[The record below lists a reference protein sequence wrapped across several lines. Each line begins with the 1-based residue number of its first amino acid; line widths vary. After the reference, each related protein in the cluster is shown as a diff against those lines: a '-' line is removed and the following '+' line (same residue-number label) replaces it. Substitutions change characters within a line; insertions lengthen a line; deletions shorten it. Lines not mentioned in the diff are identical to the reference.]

1 MHQNQ
6 AQSKD
11 KVSTWPRANQ
21 ASMSSTTTIPKS
33 ESIISIGQST
43 DKATLKIYL
52 PNGGCNIIKYGDAT
66 DIRQIIP
73 SGVEREFENLF
84 GLRLKNEET
93 GTIHWL
99 HIDSTMYQIQE
110 KYQLVSPFQGWR
122 YELRVRY
129 YPFELQ
135 SVCEKDRVTF
145 HFLHDQVKNDY
156 LNRSLE
162 IENDFALQ
170 LCCLEIRR
178 FFKDMPHNALEKKSN
193 FEYLEKEVGLNNFLP
208 KSVISSMK
216 PKSLRKN
223 IQQQFKKVSQM
234 TDIQCMFR
242 FFQLLLSVVKY
253 NQERYQCALG
263 VENEIQWFLGY
274 VTEMLGDE
282 KYLVEHL
289 HCVRSEQDE
298 YWKYPTPEDVQV
310 VKDDQSG
317 WSIPVELVIGPETG
331 ISYLTD
337 HAGTP
342 THMADFQH
350 VQSLQTVVN
359 EYETS
364 NKAMLQLK
372 IAGAAEVLTIT
383 CPSLAVAENMADLID
398 GYCRIS
404 QGSIKSLWNRKAN
417 FWNPPEFHE
426 SAPTPDAQPPRY
438 RPGTSAQESKLSDN
452 EEAKLESFLSDYAEI
467 VEEEG
472 DYSTPA
478 TRDYELPR
486 SRISLGEI
494 IGEGQFGDVH
504 KGVFKAKDDSVI
516 HVAVKTCKIESEESM
531 GEKFLEEAYIMQQ
544 FDHPHIVRLV
554 GICSDSPIWIVMELA
569 KYGEMR
575 AYLQNNKQRL
585 DLANLILYAYQL
597 STALSYLESKKFVHR
612 DIAARNVLV
621 SSHDCVKLGDFGL
634 SRWVEDQSY
643 YKASKGKLPI
653 KWMAPE
659 SINFRR
665 FTTASDVWMFGVCI
679 WEILMMGVKPFQ
691 GVKNND
697 VVGRIENGER
707 LPLPENCPPRLYSLM
722 SQCWSYEPSKR
733 PTFQDVRTVLSYKL
747 IFMIDYSEILLEER
761 HQLEE
766 VMRREN
772 RRVQA
777 MSWAMFDINIKC
789 VCFPGSNGSDEPPPK
804 PARYPLNEFSHPAV
818 NGASGPSTYLVAQ
831 NPEVLAQLMKDVPVS
846 APPIAT
852 YEAAASPFN
861 TITVDKLSEVDE
873 ESELAGNIDSSSKN
887 LVSEEYKKL
896 KSVDNDSNEEDDLV
910 DILEAVKP
918 LGSSESSSKITKSS
932 QVLSYPSPASALQE
946 DGAKM
951 VKEAIFVTQ
960 VASVRPVIQ
969 GVCTSASSSQQ
980 NSPRLHRKM
989 SDVSDSS
996 DSFAVLDEFSC
1007 LSSEKV
1013 LPMPKCEVTGPIEE
1027 NSSSVTNESERNS
1040 NPVAQQDIE
1049 QAKAELLKLRLHQQ
1063 QKESVEDS
1071 KWLAEEANNF
1081 VIIPKIEMTP
1091 TAELDRSDDQVYN
1104 CTTSVVKS
1112 VMNLCQGVK
1121 SAKVTEYVELV
1132 KKVGEELKALLLSV
1146 DTLVP
1151 TLPPHSHKEIEMA
1164 HRVLSKDMGE
1174 LIQSMKIAHKY
1185 AKTTVDAEYRKKM
1198 LASAHVLAMDA
1209 KNLLD
1214 AVDSVRTIMLTG
1226 EAESSMLLLH
1236 NQIS

>member
-21 ASMSSTTTIPKS
+21 ASMSSTRTIPKS

-66 DIRQIIP
+66 DIRGIIHLVTSRLSP

-216 PKSLRKN
+216 
-223 IQQQFKKVSQM
+223 
-234 TDIQCMFR
+234 
-242 FFQLLLSVVKY
+242 
-253 NQERYQCALG
+253 

-426 SAPTPDAQPPRY
+426 SAPTPDSTITPKNPNFKVN
-438 RPGTSAQESKLSDN
+438 ESLLD
-452 EEAKLESFLSDYAEI
+452 I
-467 VEEEG
+467 G
-472 DYSTPA
+472 
-478 TRDYELPR
+478 
-486 SRISLGEI
+486 SL
-494 IGEGQFGDVH
+494 
-504 KGVFKAKDDSVI
+504 
-516 HVAVKTCKIESEESM
+516 
-531 GEKFLEEAYIMQQ
+531 
-544 FDHPHIVRLV
+544 
-554 GICSDSPIWIVMELA
+554 
-569 KYGEMR
+569 
-575 AYLQNNKQRL
+575 N
-585 DLANLILYAYQL
+585 
-597 STALSYLESKKFVHR
+597 FVSSS
-612 DIAARNVLV
+612 NVL
-621 SSHDCVKLGDFGL
+621 SFG
-634 SRWVEDQSY
+634 E
-643 YKASKGKLPI
+643 
-653 KWMAPE
+653 
-659 SINFRR
+659 N
-665 FTTASDVWMFGVCI
+665 
-679 WEILMMGVKPFQ
+679 IL
-691 GVKNND
+691 
-697 VVGRIENGER
+697 
-707 LPLPENCPPRLYSLM
+707 
-722 SQCWSYEPSKR
+722 
-733 PTFQDVRTVLSYKL
+733 
-747 IFMIDYSEILLEER
+747 
-761 HQLEE
+761 
-766 VMRREN
+766 
-772 RRVQA
+772 
-777 MSWAMFDINIKC
+777 
-789 VCFPGSNGSDEPPPK
+789 
-804 PARYPLNEFSHPAV
+804 
-818 NGASGPSTYLVAQ
+818 
-831 NPEVLAQLMKDVPVS
+831 
-846 APPIAT
+846 
-852 YEAAASPFN
+852 
-861 TITVDKLSEVDE
+861 
-873 ESELAGNIDSSSKN
+873 
-887 LVSEEYKKL
+887 
-896 KSVDNDSNEEDDLV
+896 
-910 DILEAVKP
+910 
-918 LGSSESSSKITKSS
+918 
-932 QVLSYPSPASALQE
+932 
-946 DGAKM
+946 
-951 VKEAIFVTQ
+951 
-960 VASVRPVIQ
+960 
-969 GVCTSASSSQQ
+969 
-980 NSPRLHRKM
+980 
-989 SDVSDSS
+989 
-996 DSFAVLDEFSC
+996 
-1007 LSSEKV
+1007 
-1013 LPMPKCEVTGPIEE
+1013 
-1027 NSSSVTNESERNS
+1027 
-1040 NPVAQQDIE
+1040 
-1049 QAKAELLKLRLHQQ
+1049 
-1063 QKESVEDS
+1063 
-1071 KWLAEEANNF
+1071 
-1081 VIIPKIEMTP
+1081 
-1091 TAELDRSDDQVYN
+1091 
-1104 CTTSVVKS
+1104 
-1112 VMNLCQGVK
+1112 
-1121 SAKVTEYVELV
+1121 
-1132 KKVGEELKALLLSV
+1132 
-1146 DTLVP
+1146 
-1151 TLPPHSHKEIEMA
+1151 
-1164 HRVLSKDMGE
+1164 
-1174 LIQSMKIAHKY
+1174 
-1185 AKTTVDAEYRKKM
+1185 
-1198 LASAHVLAMDA
+1198 
-1209 KNLLD
+1209 
-1214 AVDSVRTIMLTG
+1214 
-1226 EAESSMLLLH
+1226 
-1236 NQIS
+1236 